1 MTHRLAPTWRAALLV
16 GALLSLAACAATPAK
31 APDCHGRYTPINT
44 PDHYPVSK
52 KKAS

>member
-1 MTHRLAPTWRAALLV
+1 MTHRLASTWRAALLV
-16 GALLSLAACAATPAK
+16 AALLSLAACAATPAK

-44 PDHYPVSK
+44 PDHYLTLE